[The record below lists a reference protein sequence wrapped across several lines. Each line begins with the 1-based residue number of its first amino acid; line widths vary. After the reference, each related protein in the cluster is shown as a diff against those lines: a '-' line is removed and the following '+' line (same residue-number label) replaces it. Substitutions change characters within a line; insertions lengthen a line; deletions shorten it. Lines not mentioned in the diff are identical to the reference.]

1 MLHEIL
7 LGLVGHTGHVI
18 VVKTNPRGETEGFEV
33 ASDVDFLSPSEKQTI
48 NQLCVA
54 GYHFWLISE
63 FVKLHTR
70 STLLESEGSSTSL
83 YVRALCTGIDA
94 LLERYST
101 TILRLE
107 QEIVTSPQYPV
118 SKLHYELREFLLILP
133 PVSNLV
139 TRVKQSYQSG
149 NGLRGGQLL
158 SDIYQRSLNGFDP
171 IRKVFQRLL
180 FECNN
185 VLLGQISSWL
195 VHGLLSD
202 PFCEF
207 FVQRVKGN
215 QSQEESLLLKDAGAT
230 ESWNSQYNLRL
241 SMVPSYF
248 PGSLANKIL
257 FIGRAVCILQHPLIS
272 KHGLLPYSE
281 AVEFAKAIH
290 NLRKADFDIL
300 EVENAVDSIHSKVS
314 RHLWELIVAKSG
326 LLSHLNA
333 LKDYFLLG
341 RGEFFQCFLDEAN
354 ILMSRQPDSRAMFNI
369 NRGPFQD
376 AAAKLGLAESP
387 FLKRLSFQMSSPS
400 FKFSEFQQANFPDST
415 IGSGLICI
423 GSTQLTSNYLELCS
437 QASGQRGAV
446 WHSPRQ
452 VVDTGF
458 STQWA
463 FRALRDGVPRGDFR
477 EGFAF
482 VVQNDGMQ
490 TPPTKSPSTSE
501 YLMAS
506 TGTSVTIEFVMHHA
520 EMKTLLEVSCV
531 SHNPNSSLTLAKV
544 KLQTPLFNGQ
554 SHTVA
559 VSYVADAKLAVQI
572 DGHEVL
578 NVAVSLRRLLQ
589 LEAGLAWVG
598 FIAANG
604 DNGSQNSHGQQLT
617 SWEFKES
624 ARDGVPS
631 PDGWRNLR
639 LEYRVDEPL
648 DLILTRESFDQYN
661 ALFRL
666 LFETKR
672 VQMTLQHSWNSRW
685 KRAGKNM
692 PVLAL
697 RSRMQYLVDTLCYY
711 IQVDVL
717 DVQFASLIKHVNE
730 SQDFEAVRQ
739 AHQNYLAALTTHC
752 FLRDRAITNALQDL
766 FDTCGEFCRIAQSC
780 EPPDVPPRDLDLEE
794 KKADKPV
801 APPSKPEVPK
811 KPFPAVALQSLTS
824 EFQRQSNVLF
834 TLIAKQPGLHSTEQ
848 LSQLLMR
855 IDFNR
860 YFSLS
865 AIGPEALKKYWED
878 NNQA

>member
-18 VVKTNPRGETEGFEV
+18 IAKTNPRTGETEGFEV
-33 ASDVDFLSPSEKQTI
+33 ASDVEFLSPSEKQTI

-70 STLLESEGSSTSL
+70 STLLELGDAKTSL
-83 YVRALCTGIDA
+83 YVRALCTGIDS

-107 QEIVTSPQYPV
+107 QDIVTSPRYPV
-118 SKLHYELREFLLILP
+118 SKLHYELHEFLLIFP

-158 SDIYQRSLNGFDP
+158 SEIYQRSLNGFDP

-195 VHGLLSD
+195 VHGLLPD

-215 QSQEESLLLKDAGAT
+215 QSQEDALLKDASGTAT

-248 PGSLANKIL
+248 PSSLANKIL

-300 EVENAVDSIHSKVS
+300 EVENAVDSIRSKVS
-314 RHLWELIVAKSG
+314 RHLWELIVPKSG
-326 LLSHLNA
+326 LLLQLHA

-354 ILMSRQPDSRAMFNI
+354 TLMSRQPDSRAVFNI
-369 NRGPFQD
+369 NRGPLQD

-387 FLKRLSFQMSSPS
+387 FLKRLSFQMTNPS

-415 IGSGLICI
+415 IGSGLICV
-423 GSTQLTSNYLELCS
+423 GSTQLSSNFLELCS
-437 QASGQRGAV
+437 QTSGQTGAV

-452 VVDTGF
+452 VVDAGF

-463 FRALRDGVPRGDFR
+463 FRALREGAPRGDFR

-482 VVQNDGMQ
+482 VIQNDGMQ
-490 TPPTKSPSTSE
+490 APSTKSSTASE
-501 YLMAS
+501 YLMAA

-520 EMKTLLEVSCV
+520 EMKTVLEISCI
-531 SHNPNSSLTLAKV
+531 SHTPSSSLALAKV
-544 KLQTPLFNGQ
+544 KLQIPLFNGQ
-554 SHTVA
+554 AHIVA
-559 VSYVADAKLAVQI
+559 LSYVADTKLVVQI

-578 NVAVSLRRLLQ
+578 NVAANLRRLLQ

-598 FIAANG
+598 FVAANG
-604 DNGSQNSHGQQLT
+604 DNASHNSHKQQLT

-624 ARDGVPS
+624 SREGPL

-672 VQMTLQHSWNSRW
+672 VQMTLQHSWNSQW

-697 RSRMQYLVDTLCYY
+697 RARMQYLVDTLCYY

-717 DVQFASLIKHVNE
+717 DVQFASLIKNVNE
-730 SQDFEAVRQ
+730 SQDFETVRQ
-739 AHQNYLAALTTHC
+739 AHQTYLSALTTHC

-780 EPPDVPPRDLDLEE
+780 EPPDVPPKDLDLEE
-794 KKADKPV
+794 KKYDKPV
-801 APPSKPEVPK
+801 AKPKPEIK
-811 KPFPAVALQSLTS
+811 KPFPAAALQSLIS

-834 TLIAKQPGLHSTEQ
+834 TLIAKQPGLHSSEQ

-865 AIGPEALKKYWED
+865 AIGPEAVKKYWED
-878 NNQA
+878 NNNQT

>member
-18 VVKTNPRGETEGFEV
+18 INKTNPRTGEIEGFEV

-70 STLLESEGSSTSL
+70 STLLEPSGSNTSL
-83 YVRALCTGIDA
+83 YVRALCTGIDSI
-94 LLERYST
+94 LDRYST
-101 TILRLE
+101 TMLRLE
-107 QEIVTSPQYPV
+107 QDIVSSPQYPV
-118 SKLHYELREFLLILP
+118 SKLHYELHEFLLIFP
-133 PVSNLV
+133 PLSNLV
-139 TRVKQSYQSG
+139 TRVKQSFQSG

-158 SDIYQRSLNGFDP
+158 NDIYQRSINGFEP

-195 VHGLLSD
+195 VHGLLAD

-215 QSQEESLLLKDAGAT
+215 QSQDASLLKEAGGAT

-241 SMVPSYF
+241 SMVPSYI
-248 PGSLANKIL
+248 PGALASKIL

-300 EVENAVDSIHSKVS
+300 EVESVVDFIRSKVS
-314 RHLWELIVAKSG
+314 RHLWELIVLKSG
-326 LLSHLNA
+326 LLSQLHA

-354 ILMSRQPDSRAMFNI
+354 TLMSRQPDARAVYNV
-369 NRGPFQD
+369 NRGPSQD

-387 FLKRLSFQMSSPS
+387 FLKRLSFQMSQPT
-400 FKFSEFQQANFPDST
+400 FKFSEFQAAHFPDST
-415 IGSGLICI
+415 IGTGLICV
-423 GSTQLTSNYLELCS
+423 GSTQLSSNHLELCS
-437 QASGQRGAV
+437 QASGQSGAV

-452 VVDTGF
+452 VVDYGF
-458 STQWA
+458 TTQWA
-463 FRALRDGVPRGDFR
+463 FRASREGAPRGDFR

-482 VVQNDGMQ
+482 VIQNDGMQ
-490 TPPTKSPSTSE
+490 TPPTKNASGE
-501 YLMAS
+501 YMMAS
-506 TGTSVTIEFVMHHA
+506 TGTSIAIEFVMQHA
-520 EMKTLLEVSCV
+520 EMKTVLEISCI
-531 SHNPNSSLTLAKV
+531 SHNPTSSLTLAKV
-544 KLQTPLFNGQ
+544 KSQLLLFNGQ
-554 SHTVA
+554 PHAVA
-559 VSYVADAKLAVQI
+559 VSYVADAKLVVHI
-572 DGHEVL
+572 DGQEVL
-578 NVAVSLRRLLQ
+578 NVNISLRRLLP
-589 LEAGLAWVG
+589 LEAGLAYIG
-598 FIAANG
+598 FMAANG
-604 DNGSQNSHGQQLT
+604 DNASHNCHGQQLL
-617 SWEFKES
+617 SWEFKETP
-624 ARDGVPS
+624 REGTPS
-631 PDGWRNLR
+631 DGWRNLR
-639 LEYRVDEPL
+639 LEYRVDEL

-666 LFETKR
+666 LFDTKR
-672 VQMTLQHSWNSRW
+672 VQMSLQHSWTSRW
-685 KRAGKNM
+685 KRAKGNM

-697 RSRMQYLVDTLCYY
+697 RARMQYLVDTLCYY

-717 DVQFASLIKHVNE
+717 DVQFGILLKHMQE

-739 AHQNYLAALTTHC
+739 AHVTYLAALTTHC
-752 FLRDRAITNALQDL
+752 FLRDRTITNALQDL

-780 EPPDVPPRDLDLEE
+780 EPPEVPPKDLLLEE
-794 KKADKPV
+794 KHDKPV
-801 APPSKPEVPK
+801 PAKPELH
-811 KPFPAVALQSLTS
+811 KPFPPVALQALTA

-834 TLIAKQPGLHSTEQ
+834 TLIAKQPSLHSSEQ

-865 AIGPEALKKYWED
+865 AIGPEAVKKYWED
-878 NNQA
+878 SNQT